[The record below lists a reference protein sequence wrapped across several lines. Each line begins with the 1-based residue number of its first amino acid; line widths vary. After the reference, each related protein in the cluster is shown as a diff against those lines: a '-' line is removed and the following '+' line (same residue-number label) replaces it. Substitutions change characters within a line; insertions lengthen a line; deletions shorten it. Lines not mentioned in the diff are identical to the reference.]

1 MLINE
6 VKASQPKPENR
17 TQLAHKRHSSQERVM
32 EKSNS
37 NYLNLLYLFEEDV
50 GNAFAKQFFFMYK
63 KCLITGSSTLWGNIV
78 KVCLSTHSFGS

>member
-32 EKSNS
+32 KKSNS

-50 GNAFAKQFFFMYK
+50 GNAFAKQFFYN
-63 KCLITGSSTLWGNIV
+63 TLKLCIKNV
-78 KVCLSTHSFGS
+78 